1 MLTLTYGSVET
12 ISVPFFI
19 SRDQAGTNPGWEC
32 FTDIPTLFRLIE
44 EDDVK
49 NSPILAI
56 ALATMLG
63 ASTAAYAQAPAPAA
77 PAPAAPAAQ
86 TTPAPMTRTGS
97 FVSTQAPDQWLAS
110 QVIGMNVYGP
120 ADESLGDVSDVLFDR
135 QGNVIAAV
143 IGVGG
148 FLGIGQKAVAVP
160 ITMVEVVRANDTD
173 KLVLRKTK
181 DELKAAPEFQKLNAA
196 PVATGTTRPVA
207 R

>member
-1 MLTLTYGSVET
+1 LT
-12 ISVPFFI
+12 
-19 SRDQAGTNPGWEC
+19 
-32 FTDIPTLFRLIE
+32 E

-63 ASTAAYAQAPAPAA
+63 ASTAAYAQAPAA
-77 PAPAAPAAQ
+77 PAPAAPSAH
-86 TTPAPMTRTGS
+86 TTPAPMTPSGS

-110 QVIGMNVYGP
+110 QVIGMDVYGP
-120 ADESLGDVSDVLFDR
+120 ADENLGDVSDVLFDR

-148 FLGIGQKAVAVP
+148 FLGMGQKAVAVP

-181 DELKAAPEFQKLNAA
+181 DELKAAPEFKKLNAA
-196 PVATGTTRPVA
+196 PVTTGTVGTRPATPA